1 MVQDLP
7 VKVSEQAAD
16 KENAEQMPQKTK
28 IQNPVVAADAAEVAE
43 KDKEWVKE
51 NSSINFFKKEVIMP
65 GYDQTGPLGQG
76 AITGRRSGRCAK
88 FAVKASEQSHPE
100 S

>member
-1 MVQDLP
+1 
-7 VKVSEQAAD
+7 
-16 KENAEQMPQKTK
+16 
-28 IQNPVVAADAAEVAE
+28 
-43 KDKEWVKE
+43 
-51 NSSINFFKKEVIMP
+51 KEVIMP

-100 S
+100 SVNPQENLPENSIPAGQGFGRGRGLGFMMGKGLGMGWRRSRGKGMQNLFRGGL